1 MDIYDKLIIVCIIF
15 TVLAILSIVFGCYYF
30 TNKTERFTVGV
41 QDNVVKTLLKMLKYS
56 KTNDTE
62 IVNFMKQHSDLFK
75 NEKFI
80 DGIVKKLKDE
90 EPSKKPK
97 ESFKSKAKAKPKKK

>member
-30 TNKTERFTVGV
+30 TNKTERFTIGV
-41 QDNVVKTLLKMLKYS
+41 QDSVVKNLMKMLKDS

-90 EPSKKPK
+90 KPPK
-97 ESFKSKAKAKPKKK
+97 ESFKSKTKKKNK